1 LIRFPTENP
10 AGENKI
16 KGTFIDLD
24 DLGEDLAEIQ
34 ENIVVGGCGGA

>member
-1 LIRFPTENP
+1 MIRFPTENP
-10 AGENKI
+10 VGENKI

-24 DLGEDLAEIQ
+24 DLGKDLAEIE